1 MREKEKKDIFT
12 LVKQVSTMKDNTYHL
27 SRHIWNDVS
36 EDWKFYTEEERQAF
50 RRRKPQNL
58 TPPGSDGSTGS
69 GASGHSSS
77 SSHPASPQPLLPQ
90 KRPLGDASPLGS
102 DIVAKKKRVS
112 NYVRPGSGLSP
123 MGQSPLHLGSETGE
137 SKTNAWLKTENF
149 SGGKNEPSSSS
160 SSNSSS
166 STDSDLKAKFVRIT
180 NDEQRRVYKADFNK
194 DYKRYM
200 ALHAHLNR
208 VSQRFVRL
216 QQKLNHTSDT
226 SPEYQ
231 VNTNNKGQ
239 GGKISICIGN
249 VTIIYPDR
257 SSRGALMSHLIIK
270 DLWSS

>member
-1 MREKEKKDIFT
+1 
-12 LVKQVSTMKDNTYHL
+12 MKDNTYHL

-69 GASGHSSS
+69 HASGHSSS
-77 SSHPASPQPLLPQ
+77 SSHPASPQPLQPQ
-90 KRPLGDASPLGS
+90 KRPLGDASPGS
-102 DIVAKKKRVS
+102 QDVLAKKKRVS

-137 SKTNAWLKTENF
+137 SKTNAWLKTTENF
-149 SGGKNEPSSSS
+149 GKSEPPGSSSS
-160 SSNSSS
+160 SSPV
-166 STDSDLKAKFVRIT
+166 DSDLKAKFVRIT
-180 NDEQRRVYKADFNK
+180 NDDQRRVYKADFNK

-231 VNTNNKGQ
+231 VN
-239 GGKISICIGN
+239 
-249 VTIIYPDR
+249 V
-257 SSRGALMSHLIIK
+257 IK
-270 DLWSS
+270 KAMASELCAK